1 MQQVNCDSNLTHR
14 LEHDGCDDFDKNGE
28 VPINDLPEPPVLPQ
42 VPNEIT
48 VSSDVGHD
56 DQVDHDSCDPQ
67 GFHMFS

>member
-1 MQQVNCDSNLTHR
+1 MLQVNCDSNLTHR
-14 LEHDGCDDFDKNGE
+14 LGHDDCDDNRE